1 MVVCKDAA
9 SPSVFSMAVIVLMSL
24 GILIFM
30 SAVSGLFYTYV
41 LYPVLLRII
50 RDRRERGRPF
60 STLPTVSV
68 IIPFH
73 NEERWVIRKLDNAL
87 SWTYPED
94 RLQIIAVSDGSTDRT
109 TMLLRQYDNRVTVV
123 AYSARQGKP
132 TALNLGAAQATGE
145 ILIFTDANVFSHP
158 DAVRVLVQ
166 RYTDAS
172 VGGVCGNVA
181 LQGEGNLEP
190 LGEGFYMQ
198 YERWLFAHESRGL
211 TMVGADGALFSIRR
225 ALFAPLPIDTITD
238 DFAMALSVVAQDRRV
253 VYEPAAHSVEI
264 VVPDVQA
271 EFRRK
276 IRMIA
281 GGYQTLWRYRRLLN
295 PLTRLSVAW
304 QLLSH
309 KLLRWLVP
317 VFLLSAMAAAFVAQ
331 QHPAMALA
339 LWIQIVFYSVALCGW
354 VSQTLRRWMPVYVPY
369 YFCAVNAA
377 AAIGLWRYLIGG
389 QSVIWHKAKR

>member
-1 MVVCKDAA
+1 
-9 SPSVFSMAVIVLMSL
+9 MSL
-24 GILIFM
+24 GILIFLC
-30 SAVSGLFYTYV
+30 AVLGLFYTYAI
-41 LYPVLLRII
+41 YPALLLLTRT
-50 RDRRERGRPF
+50 RRERNWPLA
-60 STLPTVSV
+60 SLPTVSV

-73 NEERWVIRKLDNAL
+73 NEERWAIRKLENTL
-87 SWTYPED
+87 SWTYPAD

-109 TMLLRQYDNRVTVV
+109 TMLLRQYDDRVTVV
-123 AYSARQGKP
+123 AYPTRQGKP
-132 TALNLGAAQATGE
+132 TALNLGAVQATGD
-145 ILIFTDANVFSHP
+145 ILIFTDANAFPHP
-158 DAVRVLVQ
+158 DAVHALVQ

-181 LQGEGNLEP
+181 LQGEGSLEP
-190 LGEGFYMQ
+190 LGEGLYMQ
-198 YERWLFAHESRGL
+198 YERWLFVHESRGL

-238 DFAMALSVVAQDRRV
+238 DFAIALGVVAHGRRV
-253 VYEPAAHSVEI
+253 VYEPAAHSVEV

-281 GGYQTLWRYRRLLN
+281 GGYQTLWRYRHLFNLW
-295 PLTRLSVAW
+295 TRPSVAW

-317 VFLLSAMAAAFVAQ
+317 VFLLSAMAAAFVAR

-339 LWIQIVFYSVALCGW
+339 LGIQIVFYSMALCGW
-354 VSQTLRRWMPVYVPY
+354 LSQTLRRWMPVYVPY
-369 YFCAVNAA
+369 YFCAVNTA
-377 AAIGLWRYLIGG
+377 AAIGLWRYLVGG
-389 QSVIWHKAKR
+389 QSVTWQKVKR

>member
-1 MVVCKDAA
+1 
-9 SPSVFSMAVIVLMSL
+9 
-24 GILIFM
+24 
-30 SAVSGLFYTYV
+30 
-41 LYPVLLRII
+41 LL
-50 RDRRERGRPF
+50 
-60 STLPTVSV
+60 TLPTVSV

-73 NEERWVIRKLDNAL
+73 NEERWVIRKLENTL
-87 SWTYPED
+87 SWTYPAD
-94 RLQIIAVSDGSTDRT
+94 RLQIIAVSDGSTDDT
-109 TMLLRQYDNRVTVV
+109 TMLLRQYGNRVTVV
-123 AYSARQGKP
+123 AYPARQGKP
-132 TALNLGAAQATGE
+132 TALNLGAARATGD
-145 ILIFTDANVFSHP
+145 ILIFTDANVFPHP
-158 DAVRVLVQ
+158 GAVQSLVQ

-181 LQGEGNLEP
+181 LQGEGSFEP
-190 LGEGFYMQ
+190 LGEGLYMQ

-225 ALFAPLPIDTITD
+225 TLFVPLSVDTITD
-238 DFAMALSVVAQDRRV
+238 DFAMALGVLAQGRRV
-253 VYEPAAHSVEI
+253 VYEPAARSVEI

-281 GGYQTLWRYRRLLN
+281 GGYQTLWRYRSLFN
-295 PLTRLSVAW
+295 PLTRPSVAW

-317 VFLLSAMAAAFVAQ
+317 VFLLSALFAAFVAR

-339 LWIQIVFYSVALCGW
+339 LGIQIVFYSMALCGW
-354 VSQTLRRWMPVYVPY
+354 LSQTLRRWMPVYVPY
-369 YFCAVNAA
+369 YFCAVNTA

-389 QSVIWHKAKR
+389 QSVTWQKVKR

>member
-1 MVVCKDAA
+1 MD
-9 SPSVFSMAVIVLMSL
+9 SGYRPMSI
-24 GILIFM
+24 GILIFVC
-30 SAVSGLFYTYV
+30 AVSGLFYTYGI
-41 LYPVLLRII
+41 YPVLLLLTPN
-50 RDRRERGRPF
+50 RREQGWPL
-60 STLPTVSV
+60 SVLPTVSV

-73 NEERWVIRKLDNAL
+73 NEERWAIRKLENTL
-87 SWTYPED
+87 SWVYPAD

-109 TMLLRQYDNRVTVV
+109 TMLLREYDDRVTVV
-123 AYSARQGKP
+123 TYPARQGKP
-132 TALNLGAAQATGE
+132 TALNLGAAQATGD
-145 ILIFTDANVFSHP
+145 ILIFTDANVFPHP
-158 DAVRVLVQ
+158 DAVQKLVQ

-181 LQGEGNLEP
+181 LQGEGSLEP

-198 YERWLFAHESRGL
+198 YERWLFAQESRGL

-225 ALFAPLPIDTITD
+225 TLFAPLPIDTITD
-238 DFAMALSVVAQDRRV
+238 DFSMALGVVAQGRRV

-281 GGYQTLWRYRRLLN
+281 GGYQTLWRYRHLLN

-317 VFLLSAMAAAFVAQ
+317 VFLLSALAAAFVAR

-339 LWIQIVFYSVALCGW
+339 FGIQIGFYCVALCGW
-354 VSQTLRRWMPVYVPY
+354 LNLTLRRWMPVYVPY

-377 AAIGLWRYLIGG
+377 AAIGLWRYLIGA
-389 QSVIWHKAKR
+389 QSVIWQKVKR